1 MVGGDPTLFNRS
13 ERTRMQHLSE
23 EMRIATGGGGSM
35 NINRDQMVFASKK
48 DSLTHKNSSDKMSL
62 AGEQED

>member
-1 MVGGDPTLFNRS
+1 MVGGGDPALFNRS
-13 ERTRMQHLSE
+13 ERTKMQHLSE
-23 EMRIATGGGGSM
+23 EMRIATGGSM